1 MKTIPALS
9 IAGLA
14 GLSVAVFGPVAFGQ
28 QQAARDLRAPADFA
42 SIQDNTQR
50 SVALFEEAGKVITHP
65 RCANCHPAG
74 DRPSQGMDMHPH
86 NPPVVRGEGNMGA
99 AGLQCTTCHGEKNVP
114 LTTTSIRSMPGNPQ
128 WHLAPIEMAWQG
140 KSLGAICE
148 QIKDPARNGGRDLAA
163 LHEHMAKDDLVGW
176 GWNPG
181 EGREPAPGT
190 QARFGE
196 IIQAWIDTGA
206 ACPKP

>member
-1 MKTIPALS
+1 MKTLPALS
-9 IAGLA
+9 IAGLV
-14 GLSVAVFGPVAFGQ
+14 GLSVAVIGPVAFGQ

-42 SIQDNTQR
+42 SIQDRTKR
-50 SVALFEEAGKVITHP
+50 SVSLFEEAGKVIAHP

-99 AGLQCTTCHGEKNVP
+99 PGLQCTTCHGEKNAP

-206 ACPKP
+206 ACPQP